1 MARTHASQLQ
11 FNSFPQD
18 NLLWKI
24 DWVAEPLLIT
34 TSRSAPTVKLYL
46 SKVRNEKYIDTLDHT
61 LKTNYCQIRVGI
73 SHLSLFNIGSTWK
86 NGLKQA
92 DSVDPRKFIMKVNT
106 ATAHVI
112 PFEEVM
118 HNDLS
123 PVLSKINYP
132 VGQSSYS
139 RLHKSPLIAFTY
151 NNNPTGLLIPAIEVV
166 RFYYIISSRLSL
178 ATFYGDIP
186 KLIHEI
192 PRFDIETKTVY
203 MAIKRAV
210 TYKEAYLLGRFWSSE
225 VMRRGAEAIH
235 AWVMKSCNNYKD
247 GMSPS
252 TFFPF
257 EGQTELIFNG
267 IKVNCADGVPRYLCT
282 KIRDCSGLIN
292 YKKIVLSK
300 ERVAQGDEDE
310 DEDELDSV
318 IKSYWPLYE
327 TESNDLIESNDEA
340 SSDNLA
346 KEYYED
352 EVRFSDLNNKELI
365 VHTTNVAGET
375 ESFKYIGAGGKKTQL
390 TSGEAG
396 AGRKDQRQATVSSNM
411 KTEEPRFDYGPERY
425 QEFLKILRDLRD
437 KGLEVE
443 TLGLY
448 IPKDIKVDKHHG
460 PINIYSAG
468 NDKAVGCFQTIA
480 KRNSWLTRPGGEIPR
495 ALFIVEVKCKDK
507 YWYLLEL
514 EKFESEV
521 NSTHSLLILYFPDN
535 RKMYNKSLY
544 EYVSACCEYKG
555 WAPLKGDFAKFRKYN
570 FAHTSNLKQRV
581 IDIVTG

>member
-1 MARTHASQLQ
+1 M
-11 FNSFPQD
+11 
-18 NLLWKI
+18 I
-24 DWVAEPLLIT
+24 
-34 TSRSAPTVKLYL
+34 
-46 SKVRNEKYIDTLDHT
+46 
-61 LKTNYCQIRVGI
+61 
-73 SHLSLFNIGSTWK
+73 
-86 NGLKQA
+86 
-92 DSVDPRKFIMKVNT
+92 VNT

-123 PVLSKINYP
+123 PMFSKIDYP
-132 VGQSSYS
+132 VGESSYS
-139 RLHKSPLIAFTY
+139 RLHKSPLIALRFMD
-151 NNNPTGLLIPAIEVV
+151 NPTGLLIPAIEVV
-166 RFYYIISSRLSL
+166 RFYYIISTRLSL

-210 TYKEAYLLGRFWSSE
+210 TYKEAYLLGRFWSSD
-225 VMRRGAEAIH
+225 VMRRAAEAIH
-235 AWVMKSCNNYKD
+235 TWVMKSCNNYKD
-247 GMSPS
+247 GMSTS

-257 EGQTELIFNG
+257 EGQTELTFNG

-282 KIRDCSGLIN
+282 KIKSCSGLIN
-292 YKKIVLSK
+292 YKKIDLSK
-300 ERVAQGDEDE
+300 ERIAQGDEDE
-310 DEDELDSV
+310 SAPDSV
-318 IKSYWPLYE
+318 INTYWPLYE
-327 TESNDLIESNDEA
+327 TESNNVIESNDEA

-352 EVRFSDLNNKELI
+352 EIRFRDLNNKELI

-411 KTEEPRFDYGPERY
+411 KLEEPRFDSGPERY
-425 QEFLKILRDLRD
+425 QEFLKILRDLRER
-437 KGLEVE
+437 GLGVE

-448 IPKDIKVDKHHG
+448 IPKDTEVHKQHKPIK
-460 PINIYSAG
+460 IYSVG
-468 NDKAVGCFQTIA
+468 NHKVIGCFQTTE
-480 KRNSWLTRPGGEIPR
+480 KKNSWLTRPGGEKPR
-495 ALFIVEVKCKDK
+495 ALFIVEVKCRDK
-507 YWYLLEL
+507 YWYILEL
-514 EKFESEV
+514 EKFESEI
-521 NSTHSLLILYFPDN
+521 NDTHSLLILYFPDN

-555 WAPLKGDFAKFRKYN
+555 WAPLKGDLTRFRKYN
-570 FAHTSNLKQRV
+570 LAHTLNLKQRI
-581 IDIVTG
+581 IDIVTS